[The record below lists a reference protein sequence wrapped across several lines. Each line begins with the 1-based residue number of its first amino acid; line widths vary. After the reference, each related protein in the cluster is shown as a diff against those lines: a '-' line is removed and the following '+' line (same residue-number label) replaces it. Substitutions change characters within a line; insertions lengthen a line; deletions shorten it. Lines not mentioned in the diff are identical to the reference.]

1 MMNKRNMDEPM
12 RRALLGD
19 RVAQEELT
27 KQEKLLPCP
36 CCQKNQKRGGNNEN
50 QP

>member
-1 MMNKRNMDEPM
+1 MNKRNMNDM
-12 RRALLGD
+12 LGRALLGY
-19 RVAQEELT
+19 REAQDALT